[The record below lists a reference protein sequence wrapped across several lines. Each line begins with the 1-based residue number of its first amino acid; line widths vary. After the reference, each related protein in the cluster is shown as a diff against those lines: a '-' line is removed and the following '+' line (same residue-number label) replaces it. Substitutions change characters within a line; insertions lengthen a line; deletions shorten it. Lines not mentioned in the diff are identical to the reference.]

1 MMKMSKYNVKI
12 LALLA
17 KKMGTK
23 EDSVKQAILRKKK
36 KLLRD
41 YKLSVPTEILF
52 YLMALE
58 NEIDIESY
66 IDKDILL
73 NITDWQLKIER
84 KEPSLLPNIND
95 KRDKTLIK
103 SKKRI
108 KEIKQTDIKIETD
121 ILIIE
126 KEEIDISY
134 ISKSIINEIIT
145 MKDVYPWVYLF
156 ENSVRNLILNV
167 MKKNSV
173 SDWWNNNVP
182 QPIKRKVEDRK
193 KNEVNNQWHRG
204 KRGTHN
210 IYYTDL
216 NDLYRIITNGNN
228 WDYFKD
234 IFPKQS
240 FIETIFDFIEQ
251 SRNIIA
257 HNNPLP
263 KDERED
269 LIKDIKRWFRQIE
282 DKI

>member
-173 SDWWNNNVP
+173 SDWWDNNVP

>member
-1 MMKMSKYNVKI
+1 MKMSKYNVKI

>member
-1 MMKMSKYNVKI
+1 MSKYNVKI

-173 SDWWNNNVP
+173 SDWWDNNVP

>member
-1 MMKMSKYNVKI
+1 MKMSKYNVKI

-173 SDWWNNNVP
+173 SDWWDNNVP